1 MENSNQSV
9 NDPYDFLDADYQE
22 YIERIETPRIRRR
35 SDKMEEMAKVNV
47 LGTEYTIFINVA
59 ERDKTYMKGNDG
71 IADFTTKEIFINI
84 LDDGDPMNMQNMS
97 VYENRTIRHEIVHAF
112 LFESGLDHNTEW
124 ARNEE
129 IVDWIAIQFPKLS
142 EIYKAIEVESF

>member
-22 YIERIETPRIRRR
+22 YIERTETPRIRGQ

-47 LGTEYTIFINVA
+47 LGSEYTIFINVT
-59 ERDKTYMKGNDG
+59 ERDKPYMKGNDG
-71 IADFTTKEIFINI
+71 IADFTTKEIYIAPI
-84 LDDGDPMNMQNMS
+84 DDGDPMNMQNMS

-129 IVDWIAIQFPKLS
+129 IVDWIAIQAPKLFNIFEKIKVQS
-142 EIYKAIEVESF
+142 

>member
-35 SDKMEEMAKVNV
+35 SDKMKEMAKVNV
-47 LGTEYTIFINVA
+47 LGTEYTIFINVT
-59 ERDKTYMKGNDG
+59 ERDKPYMKGNDG
-71 IADFTTKEIFINI
+71 IADFTTKEIYIAPI
-84 LDDGDPMNMQNMS
+84 DDGDPMNMQNMS

-129 IVDWIAIQFPKLS
+129 IVDWIAIQAPKLFNVFEKMKVQS
-142 EIYKAIEVESF
+142 

>member
-22 YIERIETPRIRRR
+22 YIERIETPRIRRK
-35 SDKMEEMAKVNV
+35 SNKMKEMAKVNV
-47 LGTEYTIFINVA
+47 LGTEYTIFINVT
-59 ERDKTYMKGNDG
+59 ERDKPYMKGNDG
-71 IADFTTKEIFINI
+71 IADFTTKEIYIAPI
-84 LDDGDPMNMQNMS
+84 DDGDPMNMQNMS

-129 IVDWIAIQFPKLS
+129 IVDWIAIQTPKLFNIFEKIKVQS
-142 EIYKAIEVESF
+142 

>member
-35 SDKMEEMAKVNV
+35 SDKMKEMAKVNV
-47 LGTEYTIFINVA
+47 LGTEYTIFINVT
-59 ERDKTYMKGNDG
+59 ERDKPYMKGNDG
-71 IADFTTKEIFINI
+71 IADFTTKEIYIAPI
-84 LDDGDPMNMQNMS
+84 DDGDPMNMQNMS

-129 IVDWIAIQFPKLS
+129 IVDWIAIQTPKLFNIFEKMKVQS
-142 EIYKAIEVESF
+142 